1 MTSEE
6 YLRRLVDD
14 WPPFTPEQR
23 ARLRALM
30 RTQPRRESQPARS
43 AA

>member
-6 YLRRLVDD
+6 YIRRLVDD
-14 WPPFTPEQR
+14 WPPLTADQR
-23 ARLRALM
+23 QRLRVLL
-30 RTQPRRESQPARS
+30 RPPQQPPQRK

>member
-6 YLRRLVDD
+6 YIRRLVDD

-23 ARLRALM
+23 EHLRALM
-30 RTQPRRESQPARS
+30 RTEPRRETLPARS

>member
-6 YLRRLVDD
+6 YIRRLVDD
-14 WPPFTPEQR
+14 WPPLSAAQR
-23 ARLRALM
+23 DRLRALL
-30 RTQPRRESQPARS
+30 RPQPGQRNRPAK